1 MSHKTK
7 GKTARRDNLGLG
19 VQSGEGLPGHKTG
32 GKPAKRDNSILI
44 LGILGIV
51 VVAVIAV
58 VVYAGHHPGGPDHLA
73 SPTPATVVASKT
85 PAPAVASTS
94 VMSFNDL
101 KDKPAPAF
109 SLTDLNGKV
118 YTRESLRGKTAV
130 LFFTE
135 GLMCYPACWNQII
148 GFDRDARFKG
158 WDIMAL
164 SIVVDPKEEW
174 QNAIKKLPELGQGTV
189 LFDVGGAVSTK
200 FGMLTAKSSMHFG
213 AMPGHTYVLMDKDG
227 IVRYIFDDVNMGVRN
242 DLLITEIQ
250 KLTPSAS

>member
-7 GKTARRDNLGLG
+7 
-19 VQSGEGLPGHKTG
+19 

-58 VVYAGHHPGGPDHLA
+58 VIYAGHHPGGPDHVT

-85 PAPAVASTS
+85 PAPPVAGGS
-94 VMSFNDL
+94 VTSFNDL
-101 KDKPAPAF
+101 KDKPAPDF
-109 SLTDLNGKV
+109 SLTDLNGRV
-118 YTRESLRGKTAV
+118 YTRDGLRGKTAV

-148 GFDRDARFKG
+148 SFDRDARFKG
-158 WDIMAL
+158 GDVVAL
-164 SIVVDPKEEW
+164 SIVVDSKEEW

-189 LFDVGGAVSTK
+189 LFDVGAAVSTK
-200 FGMLTAKSSMHFG
+200 YGMLTTKSSMHYG
-213 AMPGHTYVLMDKDG
+213 AMPGHTYVLMDKNG
-227 IVRYIFDDVNMGVRN
+227 IIRYILDDPNMGVRN
-242 DLLITEIQ
+242 EMLISELQ
-250 KLTPSAS
+250 KLAQTAS